1 MKKKILSK
9 NFKILLISGLFFC
22 FLTFL
27 RFTWM
32 DFTNISE
39 GVAAKQG
46 TIDLTN
52 IDTSHDFK
60 VRLQKEWELYP
71 NVLLFSENTKSLESQ
86 KVYTNQPEAWDQ
98 YFPDNSEIHYGS
110 YRLKILKEHASPQ
123 IYGITI
129 PEGLAPYELYVNGQL
144 IGELGN
150 LTLEN
155 EDNAPIGRPITHYFT
170 LNTSESEIIIQGVQI
185 NHDIQ
190 GGFSREIIFGDL
202 HSMEQATFFSI
213 TTQMAVCLI
222 FSFYLLFT
230 ILLWIIGI
238 RDRSLFYFAMIL
250 ISTCVTVLVSS
261 NKVLYNYI
269 PVNWIW
275 ANKLFYF
282 SYINNMLFFV
292 LFLRELMREY
302 AKPKILTIV
311 PLICA
316 TYLLF
321 ILTAPIEIILKTKII
336 FTILFITSPII
347 ITIFMLNIVI
357 KGQKGVIFL
366 LLTGTAVA
374 TNSLFFSL
382 KQNRILPYSHYPFD
396 LLIGITALSA
406 FWFTRYFKTT
416 MQTEELSVKLQK
428 EIHTKD
434 DFLANTSHELRNP
447 LHGMMSIAQTLLA
460 KQDQSSAKQDQD
472 DLRLLVRIGNHM
484 TSMLDDLLD
493 LVKLKEKT
501 LRLQP
506 KPLNTYNLA
515 SGVCN
520 MFRFMLKG
528 KPIELIVRIPK
539 DAPLVLADE
548 TRLIQIFANLI
559 HNAIKFTEQG
569 SITIDAEVVG
579 KKLYIS
585 VTDTGAG
592 IEKEIQEKIFE
603 PYEQADSTITSV
615 GGGLG
620 LGLSICQ
627 ELVSLHGGT
636 LSISSTIGKGST
648 FTFSLPIAK
657 TRNVENDELNIDQDT
672 TLFKYA
678 PLLDGLSVEPSI
690 TATTDKNSLVTSHS
704 RVLIVDDD
712 AVNLQILVNAF
723 STEPF
728 EIETALS
735 GAEAL
740 EKLQANSFD
749 LVISDIM
756 MPHMSGYE
764 LAEHIREK
772 FSISELPIL
781 FLTARQQS
789 EDIRLAFLSG
799 ANDYVKKPMEYMEL
813 KSRVQALIQM
823 RQSSEERLRIEAA
836 WLQAQIQPHFF
847 FNTLNSIISLHGVD
861 DEKMEELLLAFS
873 DYLQMSFDFKNAD
886 LIVPIDYEL
895 KLVRAYIAI
904 EQIRFG
910 DKIHVIWDIPQHIE
924 LFVPPL
930 TIQTLVENAIQH
942 GILQQ
947 REGGIITIAI
957 KEDEKHFTI
966 AISDNGVGFEHKGS
980 KKKSSVGLVN
990 TEQRLKQ
997 LFGVTLTID
1006 SVIGQGTMISFPIP
1020 KN

>member
-1 MKKKILSK
+1 MMKNKKLKIL
-9 NFKILLISGLFFC
+9 IISGLFFC
-22 FLTFL
+22 FLTTL

-39 GVAAKQG
+39 GVDAQQG
-46 TIDLTN
+46 VVDLTG
-52 IDTSHDFK
+52 IDTSHNFK

-71 NVLLFSENTKSLESQ
+71 NTLLFSESTKPLGQQ
-86 KVYTNQPEAWDQ
+86 KVYTNQPEAWDA
-98 YFPDNSEIHYGS
+98 YFQHNDEVRYGS

-123 IYGITI
+123 MYGITV

-144 IGELGN
+144 IGGLGS
-150 LTLEN
+150 LTL
-155 EDNAPIGRPITHYFT
+155 DNRSTSPIGRPITHYFT
-170 LNTSESEIIIQGVQI
+170 LNTNESEIIIQGVQV
-185 NHDIQ
+185 NHYVQ

-202 HSMEQATFFSI
+202 HSMKQVAYFSI
-213 TTQMAVCLI
+213 TTQLAVCLI
-222 FSFYLLFT
+222 FAFYLLFT
-230 ILLWIIGI
+230 ILIWAIGI
-238 RDRSLFYFAMIL
+238 RDKSLLYFAMIL

-269 PVNWIW
+269 PINWIW
-275 ANKLFYF
+275 ANRLFYF

-292 LFLRELMREY
+292 LFLRELMKKY

-311 PLICA
+311 PLICLA
-316 TYLLF
+316 YLLF

-336 FTILFITSPII
+336 FIILFIISPII
-347 ITIFMLNIVI
+347 ITIFMLNIAI

-382 KQNRILPYSHYPFD
+382 KQNKILPYSHYPFD

-406 FWFTRYFKTT
+406 FWFTRYFQTT
-416 MQTEELSVKLQK
+416 IQTEELSVKLQK

-460 KQDQSSAKQDQD
+460 KQNQSSAQQDQE

-506 KPLNTYNLA
+506 KPLNTYTIA

-539 DAPLVLADE
+539 DSPLVLADE
-548 TRLIQIFANLI
+548 TRIIQIFSNLI

-569 SITIDAEVVG
+569 SISIEAEVKG

-585 VTDTGAG
+585 VIDTGAG
-592 IEKEIQEKIFE
+592 IDEDMQKRIYE
-603 PYEQADSTITSV
+603 PYEQADSTMAAIS
-615 GGGLG
+615 GGLG

-627 ELVSLHGGT
+627 ELISLHGGT
-636 LSISSTIGKGST
+636 MSVQSTIGKGST

-657 TRNVENDELNIDQDT
+657 THNITGDTSNTMQDT
-672 TLFKYA
+672 ALFKYA
-678 PLLDGLSVEPSI
+678 PLVDDFSVEPGIAAS
-690 TATTDKNSLVTSHS
+690 TDDKNSLVTSRS

-740 EKLQANSFD
+740 EKLQENSFD

-764 LAEHIREK
+764 LAEHIRGK
-772 FSISELPIL
+772 FSIAELPIL

-789 EDIRLAFLSG
+789 EDIRTAFSSG

-823 RQSSEERLRIEAA
+823 KQSSEERLRIEGA

-847 FNTLNSIISLHGVD
+847 FNTLNSIISLHGID

-895 KLVRAYIAI
+895 KLVRAYLAI
-904 EQIRFG
+904 EQIRFV
-910 DKIHVIWDIPQHIE
+910 DKIQVIWDIPQHIK

-947 REGGIITIAI
+947 REGGTITISI
-957 KEDEKHFTI
+957 KEGEKYFTI
-966 AISDNGVGFEHKGS
+966 AISDNGVGFEHNGS

-990 TEQRLKQ
+990 TEAASKA
-997 LFGVTLTID
+997 
-1006 SVIGQGTMISFPIP
+1006 VIWGHTNN
-1020 KN
+1020 K